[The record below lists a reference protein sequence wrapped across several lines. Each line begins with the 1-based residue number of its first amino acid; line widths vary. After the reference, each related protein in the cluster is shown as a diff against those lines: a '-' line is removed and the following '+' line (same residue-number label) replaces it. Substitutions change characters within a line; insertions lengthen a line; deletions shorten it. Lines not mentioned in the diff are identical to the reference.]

1 MNLSSF
7 ELRIPP
13 PIIFTLCALL
23 ALFLS
28 WLTPVHFPLATVAWF
43 LCALCFAASGVIGI
57 ASLFSFWRAKTTANP
72 VRVNEATSLVES
84 GLYAFS
90 RNPMYLA
97 LALLLLSLCF
107 YLANPFAFI
116 AVALFVAYITRFQI
130 VPEERALEARF
141 GERYRRY
148 RQRVRRWI

>member
-1 MNLSSF
+1 MNLSSL

-13 PIIFTLCALL
+13 PLVFIICTLL
-23 ALFLS
+23 ALLLQWLFPVSVISLLAS
-28 WLTPVHFPLATVAWF
+28 WSLA
-43 LCALCFAASGVIGI
+43 ALCFISSGIIGI
-57 ASLFSFWRAKTTANP
+57 ASLIAFWRAKTTANP
-72 VRVNEATSLVES
+72 VRVDSATTLVEV

-97 LALLLLSLCF
+97 LALLLLSFCF
-107 YLANPFAFI
+107 FLANPFAFI

-130 VPEERALEARF
+130 VPEECALETRF

-148 RQRVRRWI
+148 RQNVRRWI